1 MYLQIE
7 YIYFKGETG
16 VDKVEMGGGPAVDTK
31 LLKAGLF
38 SCSGGGSRWPE
49 GFPGGSDSK
58 ESDCSI
64 GDLGSIP
71 GSEDHPEKGTATCP
85 SVLAMDSGA
94 WRATVHGV
102 ARTE

>member
-58 ESDCSI
+58 ESDCSV

-85 SVLAMDSGA
+85 SVLTMDSGA
-94 WRATVHGV
+94 WRAIVHGV